1 MITLA
6 GVVHAQSTVTLYG
19 LIDTALT
26 DTNNQVTAER
36 VVDIVSHANLVQS
49 LASVPDEPVSD
60 ATVRDAETGANVMGE
75 LAGRKWGFAGRN
87 CGCARRRASM
97 GRLPVGAA
105 IRCLRSPAGPVLA
118 LAQPS
123 RRLHADCQ

>member
-36 VVDIVSHANLVQS
+36 VVDIVSHANLV
-49 LASVPDEPVSD
+49 
-60 ATVRDAETGANVMGE
+60 
-75 LAGRKWGFAGRN
+75 
-87 CGCARRRASM
+87 
-97 GRLPVGAA
+97 
-105 IRCLRSPAGPVLA
+105 
-118 LAQPS
+118 
-123 RRLHADCQ
+123 